1 MSKDNRRL
9 GSTFE
14 SWLDARGLREEAT
27 AAAVKSVLADEIAA
41 AMKDRRLAKARMAA
55 LIGLSRAQLNRLL
68 DPAKGGAA
76 LETLM
81 RAAKA
86 VGRELRLELR

>member
-1 MSKDNRRL
+1 VSKASRRL

-41 AMKDRRLAKARMAA
+41 AMRERRLAKARMAA
-55 LIGLSRAQLNRLL
+55 LIGLNRAQLNRLL
-68 DPAKGGAA
+68 DPAKGGAT

-86 VGRELRLELR
+86 VGRELRVELR